1 MDFHCQHF
9 SARRCQS
16 CELLPLTVAG
26 SVGQKQNLLAQLF
39 PAVSLQPLQ
48 YCSDPTGSRIRARM
62 AVDWKQS
69 SPTFGFFDQRQQVV
83 PVEDCPLHHPLISRT
98 VPFLREFLLRARLTP
113 FDPDRN
119 TGELKFVVLTAAPD
133 SESLMI
139 QWVLRS
145 QEAVSR
151 IRSVWRRLSQADRGC
166 VRVMGI
172 GIQPLRSSQIGA
184 ELELNVSEESSLRI
198 RFGQLSLYFG
208 PGSFIQTNHEI
219 AARLYLAAGQRIAAG
234 VPGPVLDLYCGAGGF
249 GLMAASQGRAVLGLE
264 KSAAAVENARRAA
277 ADMRLNAV
285 FRQCSLESEQAV
297 LNQSSDFSTVIC
309 NPPRRGLDEAS
320 LELIQRLAPERVLY
334 SSCSPQTLA
343 RDLQLLSENF
353 HPIWM
358 QGFDMFP
365 LTEHFEVLCE
375 LERTGGKN

>member
-16 CELLPLTVAG
+16 CDHLPLTFAG
-26 SVGQKQNLLAQLF
+26 SVSQKQNLLAQLF
-39 PAVSLQPLQ
+39 PGVSLQPLQ
-48 YCSDPTGSRIRARM
+48 HCSDPNGSRIRARM

-69 SPTFGFFDQRQQVV
+69 SPTFGFFDQQQRVV
-83 PVEDCPLHHPLISRT
+83 PVEDCPLHHPLISQA

-113 FDPDRN
+113 FDPDHN
-119 TGELKFVVLTAAPD
+119 TGELKFAVLTAAPD

-151 IRSVWRRLSQADRGC
+151 IRSAWRRLSLADRGC

-172 GIQPLRSSQIGA
+172 GIQPLRTSQIAA

-198 RFGQLSLYFG
+198 RFGQLSLFFG
-208 PGSFIQTNHEI
+208 PGSFIQTNHEM
-219 AARLYLAAGQRIAAG
+219 AARLYQAAGQRIAAG

-249 GLMAASQGRAVLGLE
+249 GLMAASHGRAVRGLE

-277 ADMRLNAV
+277 VEMGFTAE
-285 FRQCSLESEQAV
+285 FRQCSLASEQDL
-297 LNQSSDFSTVIC
+297 LNQSSGFSTVIC
-309 NPPRRGLDEAS
+309 NPPRRGLDAAS
-320 LELIQRLAPERVLY
+320 LELIQRLAPQRLLY

-343 RDLQLLSENF
+343 RDLRLLAGNF
-353 HPIWM
+353 RPVWM

>member
-16 CELLPLTVAG
+16 CDHLPLTFAG
-26 SVGQKQNLLAQLF
+26 SVSQKQNLLAQLF
-39 PAVSLQPLQ
+39 PGVSLQPLQ
-48 YCSDPTGSRIRARM
+48 HCSDPNGSRIRARM

-69 SPTFGFFDQRQQVV
+69 SPTFGFFDQQQRVV
-83 PVEDCPLHHPLISRT
+83 PVEDCPLHHPLISQA

-113 FDPDRN
+113 FDPDNN
-119 TGELKFVVLTAAPD
+119 TGELKFAVLTAAPD

-151 IRSVWRRLSQADRGC
+151 IRSAWRRLSLADRGC

-172 GIQPLRSSQIGA
+172 GIQPLRTSQIAA

-198 RFGQLSLYFG
+198 RFGQLSLFFG
-208 PGSFIQTNHEI
+208 PGSFIQTNHEM
-219 AARLYLAAGQRIAAG
+219 AARLYQAAGQRIAAG

-249 GLMAASQGRAVLGLE
+249 GLMAASHGRAVLGLE

-277 ADMRLNAV
+277 VEMGFTAE
-285 FRQCSLESEQAV
+285 FRQCSLESEQD
-297 LNQSSDFSTVIC
+297 LLDQSSGFSTVIC
-309 NPPRRGLDEAS
+309 NPPRRGLDAAS
-320 LELIQRLAPERVLY
+320 LELIQRLAPQRLLY

-343 RDLQLLSENF
+343 RDLRLLAGNF
-353 HPIWM
+353 RPVWM

>member
-16 CELLPLTVAG
+16 CDHLPLTFAG
-26 SVGQKQNLLAQLF
+26 SVSQKQNLLAQLF
-39 PAVSLQPLQ
+39 PGVSLQPLQ
-48 YCSDPTGSRIRARM
+48 HCSDPNGSRIRARM

-69 SPTFGFFDQRQQVV
+69 SPTFGFFDQQQRVV
-83 PVEDCPLHHPLISRT
+83 PVEDCPLHHPLISQA
-98 VPFLREFLLRARLTP
+98 VPFLGEFLLRARLTP
-113 FDPDRN
+113 FDPDHN
-119 TGELKFVVLTAAPD
+119 TGELKFAVLTAAPD

-151 IRSVWRRLSQADRGC
+151 IRSAWRRLSLADRGC

-172 GIQPLRSSQIGA
+172 GIQPLRTSQIAA

-198 RFGQLSLYFG
+198 RFGQLSLFFG
-208 PGSFIQTNHEI
+208 PGSFIQTNHEM
-219 AARLYLAAGQRIAAG
+219 AARLYQAAGQRIAAG

-249 GLMAASQGRAVLGLE
+249 GLMAASHGRAVLGLE

-277 ADMRLNAV
+277 VEMGFTAE
-285 FRQCSLESEQAV
+285 FRQCSLESEQDL
-297 LNQSSDFSTVIC
+297 LNQSSGFSTVIC
-309 NPPRRGLDEAS
+309 NPPRRGLDAAS
-320 LELIQRLAPERVLY
+320 LELIQRLAPQRLLY
-334 SSCSPQTLA
+334 SSCSPLTLA
-343 RDLQLLSENF
+343 RDLRLLAGNF
-353 HPIWM
+353 RPVWM

>member
-16 CELLPLTVAG
+16 CDHLPLTFAG
-26 SVGQKQNLLAQLF
+26 SVSQKQNLLAQLF
-39 PAVSLQPLQ
+39 PGVSLQPLQ
-48 YCSDPTGSRIRARM
+48 HCSDPNGTRIRARM

-69 SPTFGFFDQRQQVV
+69 SPTFGFFDQQQRVV
-83 PVEDCPLHHPLISRT
+83 PVEDCPLHHPLISQA

-113 FDPDRN
+113 FDPDHN
-119 TGELKFVVLTAAPD
+119 TGELKFAVLTAAPD

-151 IRSVWRRLSQADRGC
+151 IRSAWRRLSLADRGC

-172 GIQPLRSSQIGA
+172 GIQPLRTSQIAA

-198 RFGQLSLYFG
+198 RFGQLSLFFG
-208 PGSFIQTNHEI
+208 PGSFIQTNHEM
-219 AARLYLAAGQRIAAG
+219 AARLYQAAGQRIAAG

-249 GLMAASQGRAVLGLE
+249 GLMAASHGRAVLGLE

-277 ADMRLNAV
+277 VEMGFTAE
-285 FRQCSLESEQAV
+285 FRQCSLESEQD
-297 LNQSSDFSTVIC
+297 LLDQSSGFSTVIC
-309 NPPRRGLDEAS
+309 NPPRRGLDAAS
-320 LELIQRLAPERVLY
+320 LELIQRLAPQRLLY

-343 RDLQLLSENF
+343 RDLRLLAGNF
-353 HPIWM
+353 RPVWM

>member
-16 CELLPLTVAG
+16 CDHLPLTFAG
-26 SVGQKQNLLAQLF
+26 SVSQKQNLLAQLF
-39 PAVSLQPLQ
+39 PGVSLQPLQ
-48 YCSDPTGSRIRARM
+48 HCSDPNGTRIRARM

-69 SPTFGFFDQRQQVV
+69 SPTFGFFDQQQRVV
-83 PVEDCPLHHPLISRT
+83 PVEDCPLHHPLISQA

-113 FDPDRN
+113 FDPDHN
-119 TGELKFVVLTAAPD
+119 TGELKFAVLTAAPD

-151 IRSVWRRLSQADRGC
+151 IRSAWRRLSLADRGC

-172 GIQPLRSSQIGA
+172 GIQPLRTSQIAA

-198 RFGQLSLYFG
+198 RFGQLSLFFG

-219 AARLYLAAGQRIAAG
+219 AARLYQAAGQRIAAG

-249 GLMAASQGRAVLGLE
+249 GLMAASHGRAVLGLE

-277 ADMRLNAV
+277 VEMGFTAE
-285 FRQCSLESEQAV
+285 FRQCSLESEQDL
-297 LNQSSDFSTVIC
+297 LNQSSGFSTVIC
-309 NPPRRGLDEAS
+309 NPPRRGLDAAS
-320 LELIQRLAPERVLY
+320 LELIQRLAPQRLLY
-334 SSCSPQTLA
+334 SSCSPLTLA
-343 RDLQLLSENF
+343 RDLRLLAGNF
-353 HPIWM
+353 RPVWM

>member
-16 CELLPLTVAG
+16 CDHLPLTFAG
-26 SVGQKQNLLAQLF
+26 SVSQKQNLLAQLF
-39 PAVSLQPLQ
+39 PGVSLQPLQ
-48 YCSDPTGSRIRARM
+48 HCSDPNGSRIRARM

-69 SPTFGFFDQRQQVV
+69 SPTFGFFDQQQRVV
-83 PVEDCPLHHPLISRT
+83 PVEDCPLHHPLISQA

-113 FDPDRN
+113 FDPDHN
-119 TGELKFVVLTAAPD
+119 TGELKFAVLTAAPD

-151 IRSVWRRLSQADRGC
+151 IRSAWRRLSLADRGC

-172 GIQPLRSSQIGA
+172 GIQPLRTSQIAA

-198 RFGQLSLYFG
+198 RFGQLSLFFG
-208 PGSFIQTNHEI
+208 PGSFIQTNHEM
-219 AARLYLAAGQRIAAG
+219 AARLYQAAGQRIAAG

-249 GLMAASQGRAVLGLE
+249 GLMAASHGRAVLGLE

-277 ADMRLNAV
+277 VEMGFTAE
-285 FRQCSLESEQAV
+285 FRQCSLESEQDL
-297 LNQSSDFSTVIC
+297 LNQSSGFSTVIC
-309 NPPRRGLDEAS
+309 NPPRRGLDAAS
-320 LELIQRLAPERVLY
+320 LELIQRLAPQRLLY

-343 RDLQLLSENF
+343 RDLRLLAGNF
-353 HPIWM
+353 RPVWM

-375 LERTGGKN
+375 LEQTSGKN

>member
-16 CELLPLTVAG
+16 CDHLPLTFAG
-26 SVGQKQNLLAQLF
+26 SVSQKQNLLAQLF
-39 PAVSLQPLQ
+39 PGVSLQPLQ
-48 YCSDPTGSRIRARM
+48 HCSDPNGSRIRARM

-69 SPTFGFFDQRQQVV
+69 SPTFGFFDQQQRVV
-83 PVEDCPLHHPLISRT
+83 PVEDCPLHHPLISQA

-113 FDPDRN
+113 FDPDHN
-119 TGELKFVVLTAAPD
+119 TGELKFAVLTAAPD

-151 IRSVWRRLSQADRGC
+151 IRSAWRRLSLADRGC

-172 GIQPLRSSQIGA
+172 GIQPLRTSQIAA

-198 RFGQLSLYFG
+198 RFGQLSLFFG
-208 PGSFIQTNHEI
+208 PGSFIQTNHEM
-219 AARLYLAAGQRIAAG
+219 AARLYQAAGQRIAAG

-249 GLMAASQGRAVLGLE
+249 GLMAASHGRAVLGLE

-277 ADMRLNAV
+277 VEMGFTAE
-285 FRQCSLESEQAV
+285 FRQCSLESEQDL
-297 LNQSSDFSTVIC
+297 LNQSSGFSTVIC
-309 NPPRRGLDEAS
+309 NPPRRGLDAAS
-320 LELIQRLAPERVLY
+320 LELIQRLAPQRLLY

-343 RDLQLLSENF
+343 RDLGLLAGNF
-353 HPIWM
+353 RPVWM

-375 LERTGGKN
+375 LEQTSGKN

>member
-16 CELLPLTVAG
+16 CDHLPLTFAG
-26 SVGQKQNLLAQLF
+26 SVSQKQNLLAQLF
-39 PAVSLQPLQ
+39 PGVSLQPLQ
-48 YCSDPTGSRIRARM
+48 HCSDPNGSRIRARM

-69 SPTFGFFDQRQQVV
+69 SPTFGFFDQQQRVV
-83 PVEDCPLHHPLISRT
+83 PVEDCPLHHPLISQA

-113 FDPDRN
+113 FDPDHN
-119 TGELKFVVLTAAPD
+119 TGELKFAVLTAAPD

-151 IRSVWRRLSQADRGC
+151 IRSAWRRLSLADRGC

-172 GIQPLRSSQIGA
+172 GIQPLRTSQIAA

-198 RFGQLSLYFG
+198 RFGQLSLFFG
-208 PGSFIQTNHEI
+208 PGSFIQTNHEM
-219 AARLYLAAGQRIAAG
+219 AARLYQAAGQRIAAG

-249 GLMAASQGRAVLGLE
+249 GLMAASHGRAVLGLE

-277 ADMRLNAV
+277 VEMGFTAE
-285 FRQCSLESEQAV
+285 FRQCSLESEQDL
-297 LNQSSDFSTVIC
+297 LNQSSGFSTVIC
-309 NPPRRGLDEAS
+309 NPPRRGLDAAS
-320 LELIQRLAPERVLY
+320 LELIQRLAPQRLLY

-343 RDLQLLSENF
+343 RDLRLLAGNF
-353 HPIWM
+353 RPVWM